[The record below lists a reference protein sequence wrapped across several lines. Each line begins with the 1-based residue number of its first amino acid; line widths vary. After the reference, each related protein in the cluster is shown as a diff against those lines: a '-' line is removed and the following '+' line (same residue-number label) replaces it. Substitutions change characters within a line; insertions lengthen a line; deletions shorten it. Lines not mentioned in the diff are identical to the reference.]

1 MFGSLKKKLS
11 GIVNK
16 FSKKIDE
23 EIEEKIK
30 EEPKDKP
37 LIQKDEPLIEEEK
50 EMFKEKEEEFVEEAE
65 ELIKEKPGPIKPE
78 KEVLKEE
85 KPKTLDQ
92 IVQEIEIEEKPEE
105 IIEEAEEEIE
115 EKPEKIEE
123 IEEKIIP
130 EPEKIIEKKE
140 EKKGFFSGLFKKVKE
155 KKLTEK
161 EVEEILAELRLALLE
176 NDVALNTAEKICD
189 DVKRSLVGSS
199 VSRGKVENTIKSALR
214 KSMLDVMKQEKID
227 LEELIKNKDE
237 PFLIIFLG
245 FNGVGKTTTIAKFA
259 KKFSQFKPIIA
270 AGDTFRAASIEQL
283 EEHGRRLGVEIV
295 KHKYGADSAAV
306 IFDAVKHA
314 KAIGSKL
321 VLADTAGRSHAN
333 VNLMD
338 ELKKICRVN
347 KPDLKILVLDA
358 LAGNDIYDQSKLFND
373 AVSVDALILN
383 KTDVYERG
391 GAALSAT
398 HTIGKPILFLG
409 VGQEYKDIVEFDPEK
424 IVKNLIE

>member
-23 EIEEKIK
+23 KIK
-30 EEPKDKP
+30 EEPK
-37 LIQKDEPLIEEEK
+37 ESLIEEEK
-50 EMFKEKEEEFVEEAE
+50 
-65 ELIKEKPGPIKPE
+65 IIE
-78 KEVLKEE
+78 KEVPKE
-85 KPKTLDQ
+85 PKTLDE
-92 IVQEIEIEEKPEE
+92 IVQEIEVEKPEEIVKEAEEEIEKPEE
-105 IIEEAEEEIE
+105 IIEEAEEIE
-115 EKPEKIEE
+115 GK
-123 IEEKIIP
+123 IP
-130 EPEKIIEKKE
+130 EPEKIG
-140 EKKGFFSGLFKKVKE
+140 EKKGFFSGLLKKVKE

-189 DVKRSLVGSS
+189 DIKKSLVGSR
-199 VSRGKVENTIKSALR
+199 VTRGKVKDAIKKALR
-214 KSMLDVMKQEKID
+214 ESILDVMKQEKID
-227 LEELIKNKDE
+227 LEQLIENKDG

-245 FNGVGKTTTIAKFA
+245 FNGVGKTTAIAKLA
-259 KKFSQFKPIIA
+259 KKFKKYKPIIA

-283 EEHGRRLGVEIV
+283 EEHGRKLGVEII

-314 KAIGSKL
+314 KAVGSKL
-321 VLADTAGRSHAN
+321 VLADTAGRSHTN

-347 KPDLKILVLDA
+347 KPDMKILVLDA
-358 LAGNDIYDQSKLFND
+358 LAGNDIYDQSKLFDD
-373 AVSVDALILN
+373 AVKVDALILN

-391 GAALSAT
+391 GAALSAK
-398 HTIGKPILFLG
+398 HTIGKPILYLG
-409 VGQEYKDIVEFDPEK
+409 TGQGYDDIEEFEPEK
-424 IVKNLIE
+424 IVQNLLE